1 MRAIF
6 KREFKSYF
14 QGVFGYLFS
23 AFVLF
28 IVGLYFTV
36 NCLVQASPY
45 FGYVIG
51 SIAFTLIFAVPLLT
65 MRALADDRRSKTDQL
80 IMTAP
85 VSVFKVVLGKYLALV
100 AVFLIPTLIMC
111 LYPLIMGSYGTISY
125 RMAYCAILAFFLYGC
140 TDLAIGLF
148 MSSLTENPML
158 AAVLTFVVLFADYLV
173 SGIANIFGS
182 ESNSSF
188 LGILMIAVAFAI
200 VFFILTKSLLGSVIV
215 ALLLGASAIVT
226 YNLKPELFT
235 GLIQKVS
242 GALDITNR
250 LDDFINGIFNVSN
263 LIYFITV
270 SALFIFLTIQSVE
283 KRRWS

>member
-125 RMAYCAILAFFLYGC
+125 RMAYSAILAFFLYGC

-148 MSSLTENPML
+148 MSSLTENSML

-215 ALLLGASAIVT
+215 ALLLGACAIVT